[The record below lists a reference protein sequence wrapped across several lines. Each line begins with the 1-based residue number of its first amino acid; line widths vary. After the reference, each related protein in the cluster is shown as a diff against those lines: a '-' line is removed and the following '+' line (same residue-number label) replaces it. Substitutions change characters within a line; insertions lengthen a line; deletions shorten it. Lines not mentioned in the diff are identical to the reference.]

1 MQTDAQLQEQDRL
14 NSLDRYD
21 VLDTPSEEGFDRI
34 TRLTRRLF
42 DVSMSTITF
51 IDGHRQWFKSQQ
63 GMAIGE
69 TSKEQAFCDV
79 AMRGTGPLV
88 VPDALADS
96 RYSNNPF
103 VLGDPHI
110 RFYAGVPL
118 RTPDGHNIGT
128 LSAMDS
134 KPRNVEIADIEVLS
148 DLANIVMNELELRM
162 LATTDELTNAL
173 SRRAF
178 REEAGRAIALA
189 LRHGHAL
196 SCVCFDLDHFKAI
209 NDGHG
214 HAMGDLVLRESV
226 ATCVDTLRQSDL
238 LGRMGGEEFAIL
250 LPHTGV
256 ATAMKVAEK
265 VRAAVAALPIIGT
278 TGKINVS
285 ASFGVSTL
293 GQGVGDIDELL
304 RRADIALYAA
314 KAGGRNRCVE
324 WLYAESAPPNIRRR
338 VLKAGL
344 ICFNGGR
351 STIDCTVR
359 NLSPASAGLDVISV
373 DDVPERFKL
382 VVRSDALHRACRIVA
397 KREKHVDVEFW

>member
-1 MQTDAQLQEQDRL
+1 MQMDAQIRERDRL
-14 NSLDRYD
+14 ISLDRYD

-42 DVSMSTITF
+42 GVSMSTITF
-51 IDGHRQWFKSQQ
+51 IDGHRLWFKSQQ
-63 GMAIGE
+63 GMAMGQ
-69 TSKEQAFCDV
+69 TSKEEAFCDTV
-79 AMRGTGPLV
+79 IRGTGPLV
-88 VPDALADS
+88 VADTLADT
-96 RYSNNPF
+96 RYSHNPF

-134 KPRNVEIADIEVLS
+134 KPRDVEETDLQVLS
-148 DLANIVMNELELRM
+148 DLASIVMDELELRM
-162 LATTDELTNAL
+162 TASTDELTGAL

-189 LRHGHAL
+189 LRHGHEL
-196 SCVCFDLDHFKAI
+196 SCVCFDLDHFKSI

-226 ATCVDTLRQSDL
+226 ATCIETLRQSDL

-250 LPHTGV
+250 LPHTGP

-265 VRAAVAALPIIGT
+265 VRAAVAGLPIIGT
-278 TGKINVS
+278 NGKIPVS

-293 GQGVGDIDELL
+293 GQGVCDIDELL
-304 RRADIALYAA
+304 KRADIALYSA
-314 KAGGRNRCVE
+314 KTSGRNKCVE
-324 WLYAESAPPNIRRR
+324 WVDAETAPPVVRRR
-338 VLKAGL
+338 VLKAGV
-344 ICFNGGR
+344 ISFNGGR
-351 STIDCTVR
+351 SAIDCTVR
-359 NLSPASAGLDVISV
+359 NLSPVSAGLDVINV
-373 DDVPERFKL
+373 NDVPQRFKL
-382 VVRSDALHRACRIVA
+382 QIKSDALYRACRIVA
-397 KREKHVDVEFW
+397 KRERHVEVEFW